1 MKQALRLGR
10 QAGTN
15 RLRRWR
21 LWRRLRDD
29 PRTLASVLLPSGFD
43 VHTGNIGIKDDTA
56 DVMLLRATDGVA
68 AAAGVFTRSLF
79 SGPSVTLSRR
89 HIAAGAAR
97 AMLVLSKN
105 ANVANGPDGDAHA
118 KELVELAARAVRCE
132 PEEVLLASTGVIGVP
147 YPMAVIRGYFSDLAG
162 PSPGNYPS
170 HHDAVSAAAAMM
182 TTDTHAKVAE
192 ATVEAGPARVVGIAK
207 GVGMIEPNMA
217 TMIAVI
223 ATDAQVEPTALD
235 AVFRTVVD
243 DTFNALSVD
252 GDTSTSDTAVVLAS
266 GAAGPVDPDAFAAAL
281 RVVCVDLTRQL
292 AADGEGA
299 AKLLVVN
306 VVGASGRDQA
316 KRVAKSV
323 VNSPLVKTAVA
334 GADPNWGR
342 VAMAVGKCETDT
354 DIDPAKVTI
363 AFGDVRVYPAGEANA
378 ERLASY
384 LAGDEV
390 KITVGLGVTDPTKPE
405 SQFTAYGCDLTAGYI
420 RINADYT
427 T

>member
-1 MKQALRLGR
+1 M
-10 QAGTN
+10 
-15 RLRRWR
+15 
-21 LWRRLRDD
+21 
-29 PRTLASVLLPSGFD
+29 LLPDGFD

-56 DVMLLRATDGVA
+56 DVMLLRATDGAA
-68 AAAGVFTRSLF
+68 AAAGVFTQSLF
-79 SGPSVTLSRR
+79 SGPSVTLSRQ
-89 HIAAGAAR
+89 HIAGGQAR

-105 ANVANGPDGDAHA
+105 ANVANGPEGDAHA
-118 KELVELAARAVRCE
+118 TELVELAARAVGCE
-132 PEEVLLASTGVIGVP
+132 PEEILLASTGVIGVP

-170 HHDAVSAAAAMM
+170 HHDAVSAAGAMM

-192 ATVEAGPARVVGIAK
+192 ATIEPGRARVVGIAK

-217 TMIAVI
+217 TMIAVL
-223 ATDAQVEPTALD
+223 ATDARVEPAALD
-235 AVFRTVVD
+235 EAFRDVVA

-252 GDTSTSDTAVVLAS
+252 SDTSTSDTAVVLAS
-266 GAAGPVDPDAFAAAL
+266 GKAGPVELDAFAGAL
-281 RVVCVDLTRQL
+281 RAVCVELTRQL

-299 AKLLVVN
+299 RKLLTVHVA
-306 VVGASGRDQA
+306 GASGRDQA
-316 KRVAKSV
+316 KRVAKSI

-342 VAMAVGKCETDT
+342 VAMAIGKCEGDT
-354 DIDPAKVTI
+354 DIDPANVTI
-363 AFGDVRVYPAGEANA
+363 SFGDTRVYPADTANA
-378 ERLASY
+378 ARLADY

-390 KITVGLGVTDPTKPE
+390 EITVGLGVTDPTQPDG
-405 SQFTAYGCDLTAGYI
+405 QFTAYGCDLTEGYI

>member
-1 MKQALRLGR
+1 M
-10 QAGTN
+10 
-15 RLRRWR
+15 RRWR

-29 PRTLASVLLPSGFD
+29 PRVLAPVLLPGGFD

-56 DVMLLRATDGVA
+56 DVMLLRATDGSA
-68 AAAGVFTRSLF
+68 AAAGVFTQSLF
-79 SGPSVTLSRR
+79 SGPSVKLSRQ
-89 HIAAGAAR
+89 HIAGGQAR
-97 AMLVLSKN
+97 AILVLSKN
-105 ANVANGPDGDAHA
+105 ANVANGPAGDAHA
-118 KELVELAARAVRCE
+118 TELVELAARAVGCE
-132 PEEVLLASTGVIGVP
+132 PEEILLASTGVIGVP

-192 ATVEAGPARVVGIAK
+192 ARVGSGPARVVGIAK

-217 TMIAVI
+217 TMIAVL
-223 ATDAQVEPTALD
+223 ATDAQIDPAALD
-235 AVFRTVVD
+235 ATFREIVA

-252 GDTSTSDTAVVLAS
+252 SDTSTSDTAVVLAS
-266 GAAGPVDPDAFAAAL
+266 GAAGPVELDALAGAL
-281 RVVCVDLTRQL
+281 RAVCVDLTRQL

-299 AKLLVVN
+299 RKLLVVH
-306 VVGASGRDQA
+306 VSGASGREQA
-316 KRVAKSV
+316 KRVAKSI

-342 VAMAVGKCETDT
+342 VAMAIGKCESDT
-354 DIDPAKVTI
+354 DIDPANVTI
-363 AFGDVRVYPAGEANA
+363 SFGDTRVYPSDAADPG
-378 ERLASY
+378 RLADY
-384 LAGDEV
+384 LEGDEV
-390 KITVGLGVTDPTKPE
+390 EITVGLGVTDPTQPDGR
-405 SQFTAYGCDLTAGYI
+405 FTAYGCDLTEGYI